1 LPTNR
6 ESVVGDLE
14 EWNDWVIARPFGHP
28 ISINKVHAFQYGL
41 FWGISVGL
49 TMTISWSIAVWLTL
63 FTVAGAFGVFR
74 MIMTAIITLSPREPD
89 KVKTTIA
96 MLSIYHKPHYFL
108 SVYFPSLA
116 ITNLLL

>member
-1 LPTNR
+1 
-6 ESVVGDLE
+6 
-14 EWNDWVIARPFGHP
+14 
-28 ISINKVHAFQYGL
+28 
-41 FWGISVGL
+41 
-49 TMTISWSIAVWLTL
+49 
-63 FTVAGAFGVFR
+63 
-74 MIMTAIITLSPREPD
+74 MTAIITLSPREPD